1 METRV
6 AEVKVVGEV
15 RAVELRDDGG
25 GVFRLRLADG
35 TVVSGEFA
43 ADYAEVVTEAFH
55 LHQWSHLGVK
65 GDGEF
70 DDEGALRH
78 IRRANQLQITEP
90 GADPDALV
98 SQDPPDDVLARIFK
112 MADEIREKYPDL
124 DEELALDIEEL
135 FDELNAEYPVPE
147 EPAVDVG
154 QHILE
159 MFDELNAEYP
169 VPEEEQP
176 PADFAANYK
185 HYLYGFPKE
194 GGADAASDPP
204 PDSKAEQ
211 HILEVFEELRNSPD
225 GQEVAEVWPTDL
237 AANLAHY
244 LYGHPKREI

>member
-1 METRV
+1 MATRV

-25 GVFRLRLADG
+25 GVFRLRLEDG

-43 ADYAEVVTEAFH
+43 ADYAAVVTQAFQ
-55 LHQWSHLGVK
+55 LHRWNHLGVK

-70 DDEGALRH
+70 DGNGALRH
-78 IRRANQLQITEP
+78 IRGSSQLRITKP
-90 GADPDALV
+90 GGDPDALA
-98 SQDPPDDVLARIFK
+98 SQDPEDDVLARMVEEGQEPGSVNGVNLAEVF
-112 MADEIREKYPDL
+112 AEIREKYPVGED
-124 DEELALDIEEL
+124 
-135 FDELNAEYPVPE
+135 
-147 EPAVDVG
+147 DV
-154 QHILE
+154 E
-159 MFDELNAEYP
+159 
-169 VPEEEQP
+169 P

-194 GGADAASDPP
+194 GGAGAASDPP
-204 PDSKAEQ
+204 PDIEAEQ

-237 AANLAHY
+237 ASNLAHY

>member
-15 RAVELRDDGG
+15 RAVELREDGG

-43 ADYAEVVTEAFH
+43 ADYAEVVTQAFH

-65 GDGEF
+65 GEGEF
-70 DDEGALRH
+70 DGNGALRH
-78 IRRANQLQITEP
+78 IRGSRQLRITEP
-90 GADPDALV
+90 GADPDALA
-98 SQDPPDDVLARIFK
+98 SPDPPDDVLARIFK
-112 MADEIREKYPDL
+112 MADDIREKHPDL
-124 DEELALDIEEL
+124 DEDLAIDIEEL
-135 FDELNAEYPVPE
+135 FDELNAEYPVS
-147 EPAVDVG
+147 
-154 QHILE
+154 
-159 MFDELNAEYP
+159 
-169 VPEEEQP
+169 EEEQP

-194 GGADAASDPP
+194 GGAGAASDPP
-204 PDSKAEQ
+204 PDIKAEQ

-244 LYGHPKREI
+244 LYGYPKREV